1 MQMSDIK
8 NTMVKKIENQFSPP
22 SEINKRQIS
31 VFLAPETVDALDQV
45 VEQIKKYS
53 NKKITRNSVIEIAVE
68 TLIESAP
75 EAINHYEQQYKIKNE
90 ENFDT
95 VIFPSDITGIDTL
108 TRTKSWFYVRVD
120 KNKIDKLKFLGL
132 YIGVPIQAVT
142 HVAEIDHYE
151 EREFNGKI
159 KYIFYIKDKPIEL
172 ENPVKLGSINPQATR
187 SPKFTRLTTLKKAKE
202 FKDL

>member
-1 MQMSDIK
+1 MSDIK

-159 KYIFYIKDKPIEL
+159 KYIFYIKNNPIEL
-172 ENPVKLGSINPQATR
+172 ETPVKLGSINPQATR
-187 SPKFTRLTTLKKAKE
+187 SPKFTCLTTLKKAKE